1 MTTSAAA
8 AMGSWSPAG
17 SIRGPQGP
25 AGPPGPEGPIGPPGL
40 AAAAAA
46 SLAELADV
54 QISSP
59 VDRSLLYFDAATAR
73 FRIDPSLTTTS
84 LTDGGNF

>member
-8 AMGSWSPAG
+8 AAMGCWRPAG

-25 AGPPGPEGPIGPPGL
+25 PGPPGPEGPPGQAA

-59 VDRSLLYFDAATAR
+59 VDRCLLYFDAATAR
-73 FRIDPSLTTTS
+73 FRIDPSLTTTT